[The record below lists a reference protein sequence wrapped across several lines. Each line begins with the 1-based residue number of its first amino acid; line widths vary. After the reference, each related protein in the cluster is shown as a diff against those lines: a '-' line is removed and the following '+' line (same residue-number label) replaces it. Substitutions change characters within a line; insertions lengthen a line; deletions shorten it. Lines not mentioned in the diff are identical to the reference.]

1 MGRYRRLDWMMS
13 PYVNGLYATPTVA
26 FLPVLSLWLGLYTGP
41 KIAIVVLLAIFPII
55 KNTYAGVVTVGAEL
69 LEPAMSMRASEFQI
83 ARLIIAPAIVPFI
96 MAGLRLS
103 VGRGIVGLVVGE
115 FFTAQTGLGG
125 LLVRYAS
132 SFRTAEVFVPIILL
146 VAVGYALTSLVA
158 VLQRGLA
165 PWKETERDQG
175 L

>member
-1 MGRYRRLDWMMS
+1 
-13 PYVNGLYATPTVA
+13 
-26 FLPVLSLWLGLYTGP
+26 
-41 KIAIVVLLAIFPII
+41 
-55 KNTYAGVVTVGAEL
+55 
-69 LEPAMSMRASEFQI
+69 MSMRASEFQI